1 MNCVVLQS
9 VARGRKAEVKALDG
23 ALRVVPPA
31 PKGMPKRAALEWR
44 KVLSVLVAESKIA
57 DHELPIVEAY
67 CRVVAHIGECEEA
80 IAEHG
85 MTFES
90 EAGPKRRPET
100 MLLKEYHATLRQ
112 LANELGLTP
121 ASRAKNKGG
130 AIGNDED
137 ADLGDI

>member
-1 MNCVVLQS
+1 MK
-9 VARGRKAEVKALDG
+9 GRKAEVKAVDG
-23 ALRVVPPA
+23 ALRAVPA
-31 PKGMPKRAALEWR
+31 AQKDMPKRAAAEWR
-44 KVLSVLVAESKIA
+44 KVLGVLVAESKIA
-57 DHELPIVEAY
+57 EHELPIVEAY
-67 CRVVAHIGECEEA
+67 CRVVAHIEECEKA
-80 IAEHG
+80 IAIHG

-90 EAGPKRRPET
+90 DSGPKRRPET

-130 AIGNDED
+130 AIGNDDD